1 MEVRDISTIDIKTL
15 YLRTNFNFNLESG
28 GSVAHT
34 AGVINALDEKVELT
48 ILSNDK
54 LSGVGRKIQILQ
66 PSLTSIFPTF
76 INELLY
82 SFKLIKYYYNTRYNY
97 RIIYQRFSGGSFA
110 GAYLAKKYNSFFILE
125 YNSSD
130 IWRLKNWKGKSIRS
144 SIIKRIYQYLIYIP
158 IYRIIESYCFHNAKI
173 IIVVSEVMKNNLVQ
187 QGVPEDK
194 ILYNPNGANPNK
206 YHPNIDS
213 SRIRD
218 KYKLQDKNVV
228 GFIGTFGEWH
238 GIMEMCEAIKLF
250 FENDFQKDTIFILIG
265 DGVLFSQSKDY
276 FKDCNYKENIIF
288 TGSVDQEKAPEYLA
302 ACDIYLS
309 PHIENKDGS
318 IFFGSP
324 TKLFEYMAMGKAII
338 ASDLGQ
344 IGEVIQH
351 KQTGYK
357 VPPGDSTA
365 LANAIKHLIDNKSL
379 RIKIGQNAR
388 IEILN
393 KYTWDKNIER
403 LLNAAKI

>member
-1 MEVRDISTIDIKTL
+1 M
-15 YLRTNFNFNLESG
+15 
-28 GSVAHT
+28 
-34 AGVINALDEKVELT
+34 
-48 ILSNDK
+48 
-54 LSGVGRKIQILQ
+54 
-66 PSLTSIFPTF
+66 
-76 INELLY
+76 
-82 SFKLIKYYYNTRYNY
+82 
-97 RIIYQRFSGGSFA
+97 
-110 GAYLAKKYNSFFILE
+110 
-125 YNSSD
+125 
-130 IWRLKNWKGKSIRS
+130 
-144 SIIKRIYQYLIYIP
+144 
-158 IYRIIESYCFHNAKI
+158 IESYNFKKANL
-173 IIVVSEVMKNNLVQ
+173 IVVVSNIMKNNLIK
-187 QGVPEDK
+187 QGISEEK
-194 ILYNPNGANPNK
+194 ILFNPNGANPNK